1 MTTGQSFSAGAR
13 ILTLPPGTR
22 SPAHVLSKT
31 TATLIVAKS
40 ALHANLRKT
49 HKHEEEPTEDM
60 ELGTLAHELILGK
73 GHGFE
78 VAEYIA
84 PPTADESLAAL
95 VEQFDA
101 DQGATLLPD
110 APPESTKQAKIKG
123 GRKRKPP
130 APPEPPPMG
139 PDGRPE
145 WPDWRRKD
153 AQSARDAIRARG
165 LLPVLPRTLRAA
177 KAGVARCR
185 ERMLDDFGIVLGGES
200 EIAVEWSEYASDGD
214 EVTCWGAIDHYKPG
228 VIYDLKFVRS
238 AHPKSCAA
246 HIVAYGGDIQA
257 AAYLRAFEQLAPD
270 MAGRLSFV
278 FLFCELGSGA
288 VTPVPMSGS
297 FLQLGNMRWRRA
309 IETWARC
316 RRTNRWPAYVT
327 EPVALEA
334 PEYAMAEEMSVWLN
348 DSALASRAPAYY
360 ENEVPD
366 GA

>member
-1 MTTGQSFSAGAR
+1 MSAR
-13 ILTLPPGTR
+13 ILDLPLGTS

-31 TATLIVAKS
+31 TALLLVAKS

-49 HKHEEEPTEDM
+49 RKQEEESTDDI
-60 ELGTLAHELILGK
+60 ELGTLAHELMLGK
-73 GHGFE
+73 GRGFE
-78 VAEYIA
+78 VAEYVA

-101 DQGATLLPD
+101 DQGVALSSD
-110 APPESTKQAKIKG
+110 APPESTKQAKAKG
-123 GRKRKPP
+123 GRKRKPL
-130 APPEPPPMG
+130 APLDPPPMG

-153 AQSARDAIRARG
+153 AQSARSAIRARG
-165 LLPVLPRTLRAA
+165 LLPVLPGTLRAA
-177 KAGVARCR
+177 KAGVARCHK
-185 ERMLDDFGIVLGGES
+185 RMLDDFGIVLDGES
-200 EIAVEWSEYASDGD
+200 EIAIEWGEYASDGD
-214 EVTCWGAIDHYKPG
+214 EVTCWGAIDHYKHKLG
-228 VIYDLKFVRS
+228 VMYDLKFVRS

-257 AAYLRAFEQLAPD
+257 AAYLRAFEQRYPD

-309 IETWARC
+309 IDTWSRC
-316 RRTNRWPAYVT
+316 LRTNRWPAYVT

-334 PEYAMAEEMSVWLN
+334 PEYAMAEEMSARLN
-348 DSALASRAPAYY
+348 DSALAARAPAYY
-360 ENEVPD
+360 ESEDPN